1 MIMAR
6 LAVIKPEVPS
16 SILVA
21 FFRRSTEKLER
32 YARGS
37 EYIMYNK
44 GNTEEEV
51 PSAGSLGEL
60 RRNLIQLQ
68 LEALHHVVDDY
79 NSSNIGD
86 NKSQDSIISTESVQL
101 VLRKVGESKMDDD
114 GNCLYEPMQ
123 TMNEA
128 ARLAFARSVITV
140 YRYHLDPEVYC
151 NRQEEMEDDERATLM
166 VSRQEMLEFFGLLRV
181 ALSMDEVQCYLSAG
195 RKIDFSGNSA
205 SLQEQPQATEIS
217 DHDMRLSLLQGLFL
231 RAVLG
236 RSVTEN
242 PTVFVLRE
250 ASRLLVPGTI
260 SSNDK
265 QKRTN
270 DDEEFLRAFENYLS
284 AVRVARE
291 NAISSSQLSD
301 LDQDGVTRVVSV
313 TYSEK
318 SPIID
323 DEATLPLPPQLSVM
337 DEHKESEQRK
347 NLLMA
352 RKAAEMQQKLL
363 DQLLTM
369 NEEDRQLTLRDAKEA
384 NDIFLK
390 EALSI
395 TPGPQRVLFM
405 QSIDEEKQK
414 KLIMH
419 KLWES
424 MLANNAEKSPNIL

>member
-1 MIMAR
+1 MAR
-6 LAVIKPEVPS
+6 LAEINPAVPS
-16 SILVA
+16 SIIVA

-37 EYIMYNK
+37 EYVYNQ
-44 GNTEEEV
+44 GSTEEEV
-51 PSAGSLGEL
+51 PSAADSLGEL
-60 RRNLIQLQ
+60 RRLLIQVQ
-68 LEALHHVVDDY
+68 LKTLHHVVEDY
-79 NSSNIGD
+79 NSSNNGD
-86 NKSQDSIISTESVQL
+86 NKSQVSFISAESVQL
-101 VLRKVGESKMDDD
+101 ALRKVGENRMDDD

-128 ARLAFARSVITV
+128 ARLAFARSVITA
-140 YRYHLDPEVYC
+140 YRHHLDPKIYF
-151 NRQEEMEDDERATLM
+151 NRQEEMEDGDRATSM
-166 VSRQEMLEFFGLLRV
+166 ISRQEMLEFFGLVMV
-181 ALSMDEVQCYLSAG
+181 ALSMEEVQCYLNTG
-195 RKIDFSGNSA
+195 RNIDFSGNLTSV
-205 SLQEQPQATEIS
+205 QEQPQAAELS
-217 DHDMRLSLLQGLFL
+217 DPDMRLSLLQGLFL

-236 RSVTEN
+236 RSVPEN

-250 ASRLLVPGTI
+250 ASRVLVPGTI
-260 SSNDK
+260 SSNDL

-291 NAISSSQLSD
+291 NAISFSQLSD

-318 SPIID
+318 SPNTEG
-323 DEATLPLPPQLSVM
+323 EATVSLPPQLSVM
-337 DEHKESEQRK
+337 DEHKESAQRK
-347 NLLMA
+347 NLVMA
-352 RKAAEMQQKLL
+352 RKAAEMQQALL
-363 DQLLTM
+363 DQLLKM
-369 NEEDRQLTLRDAKEA
+369 DEEDRQLTLRDAKEA
-384 NDIFLK
+384 HDNFLK

-424 MLANNAEKSPNIL
+424 MLANKAEKSPNIL